1 MADVSFDEVKAAMQE
16 LNTYKPEYDPIIGV
30 YVDLWE
36 QYGAVQKRLKRSRY
50 KSSVDGSM
58 GTQKKSYDVGQHEA
72 LRKDILAYSD
82 RLRLNPKAMMDTPS
96 SGGGSAIAKALV
108 DLEG

>member
-1 MADVSFDEVKAAMQE
+1 METIGFDDIKAAMRE
-16 LNTYKPEYDPIIGV
+16 LNTYKPEYDPIINV

-36 QYGAVQKRLKRSRY
+36 QYIAVQKRLKRSRY
-50 KSSVDGSM
+50 KSSVEGAM

-82 RLRLNPKAMMDTPS
+82 RLRLNPKAMMDAPPP
-96 SGGGSAIAKALV
+96 GGGSTLEKVLSN
-108 DLEG
+108 LEG

>member
-1 MADVSFDEVKAAMQE
+1 MESISFDDIKAAMQE
-16 LNTYKPEYDPIIGV
+16 LNTYKPEYDPIIAV

-36 QYGAVQKRLKRSRY
+36 QYIAVQKRLKRSRY
-50 KSSVDGSM
+50 KSSVEGSM

-82 RLRLNPKAMMDTPS
+82 RLRLNPKAMVDAPV
-96 SGGGSAIAKALV
+96 SGGGSALEKVLSAL
-108 DLEG
+108 ES

>member
-1 MADVSFDEVKAAMQE
+1 MEISFESVKSSMEQ
-16 LNTYKPEYDPIIGV
+16 LGTYRPEYDPIITA

-36 QYGAVQKRLKRSRY
+36 QYIAVQKRLKRSRY
-50 KSSVDGSM
+50 KSSVESAQ

-82 RLRLNPKAMMDTPS
+82 RLRLNPKAMMDEPS
-96 SGGGSAIAKALV
+96 STAGGALAKVLSSF
-108 DLEG
+108 ES